1 MSVTADAKDAMRTG
15 GVGIRDYG
23 DRALLIECDST
34 AEVLAWT
41 ETLRAAELPGVDDL
55 VPAARTVLIKLAG
68 VEYQAPTRQR
78 LGTVR
83 PTDES
88 VHAAAPP
95 EGRADPAADT
105 REGA

>member
-23 DRALLIECDST
+23 DRALLIECGST

-41 ETLRAAELPGVDDL
+41 ETLRAAGLPGVDDL

-68 VEYQAPTRQR
+68 V
-78 LGTVR
+78 
-83 PTDES
+83 
-88 VHAAAPP
+88 
-95 EGRADPAADT
+95 
-105 REGA
+105 